1 MSNPSSS
8 SHPNSFVL
16 SGLDASSSSN
26 RRGAPWSGTE
36 GERISGKEGGAVREA
51 ESGGL
56 PEGGKG
62 LTEVESP
69 LLNPGLAVEERP
81 SEALRAALEVFALT
95 GYWVTFYK
103 AVLGPKGVVASLF
116 TTPDE
121 LDYFTGTREF
131 DEIQQMLTALRT
143 SDQEK
148 TKVVEAVSMI
158 TIRIPRSLQTS
169 LAEEAKRHGTSMNK
183 LCISKLLTPA
193 NPKYVPTERGRVRGR
208 KPQRQNH

>member
-8 SHPNSFVL
+8 SHSNAFACSEIN
-16 SGLDASSSSN
+16 ASSSLS
-26 RRGAPWSGTE
+26 RHRAEWSSAK
-36 GERISGKEGGAVREA
+36 GELGSGRQAVSGDGG

-62 LTEVESP
+62 ATEVESP
-69 LLNPGLAVEERP
+69 VLNLELALEERP
-81 SEALRAALEVFALT
+81 AEALRAALEVFALT
-95 GYWVTFYK
+95 GYWVAFYK
-103 AVLGPKGVVASLF
+103 AVLGPRGVVASLF
-116 TTPDE
+116 ATPEE

-148 TKVVEAVSMI
+148 TEVVEAVSMI

-193 NPKYVPTERGRVRGR
+193 NPKYVPAERGRVRGR